1 MNRGGVPQHAI
12 PLPVLL
18 SQGGLRANGLLRQRL
33 GATGLRPRHG
43 QVLMHLGETGSASQ
57 QDLLE
62 RLRLDPSALVG
73 LLNDLEGDGLVE
85 RVRDPQDR
93 RRHIVTLS
101 DAGKKSIELVHESL
115 DAVQAELFGSLNARD
130 LTVLRRVLTAVCAPD
145 EGADCS

>member
-1 MNRGGVPQHAI
+1 MPLHAI

-18 SQGGLRANGLLRQRL
+18 SQGGQRASGLLRQHL
-33 GATGLRPRHG
+33 GATGLRPRHV
-43 QVLMHLGETGSASQ
+43 QVLMQLDEAGSASQ

-62 RLRLDPSALVG
+62 RLGLDPSALVG

-101 DAGKKSIELVHESL
+101 DAGKNSIQLMHESL
-115 DAVQAELFGSLNARD
+115 ASVHDELFGSLNARD
-130 LTVLRRVLTAVCAPD
+130 LGVLRRVLAAVCAPD
-145 EGADCS
+145 QDGDCT